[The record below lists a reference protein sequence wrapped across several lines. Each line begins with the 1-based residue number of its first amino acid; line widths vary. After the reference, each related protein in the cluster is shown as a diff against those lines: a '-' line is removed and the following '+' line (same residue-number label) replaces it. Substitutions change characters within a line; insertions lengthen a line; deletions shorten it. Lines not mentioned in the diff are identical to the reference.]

1 MENITDKGSLH
12 NVFIFACLNP
22 EDTVKLTGI
31 RLYENMVRGK
41 WGCHLGGNVSGQRLF
56 SFDYIPFTAQSKP
69 KKPGVAMIPAT
80 DGEAPEAPVVIVPQV
95 RR

>member
-1 MENITDKGSLH
+1 M
-12 NVFIFACLNP
+12 
-22 EDTVKLTGI
+22 
-31 RLYENMVRGK
+31 RGK